1 MAIGVIQEQGDLG
14 LGFNEITAEEEA
26 TLKQNSDI
34 YHRSNEETNSEKDKG
49 WVYNSTLIVLCN

>member
-14 LGFNEITAEEEA
+14 LGCNEITAEEEA

-34 YHRSNEETNSEKDKG
+34 YHSSNEETNSEKDRG
-49 WVYNSTLIVLCN
+49 